1 VDRRLDEGLRAAFAE
16 RLERLDRQRW
26 SGEGDLHRAAVAVAI
41 VDADPDDP
49 TSGPAFVLT
58 RRASR
63 LRAHP
68 GQWALPGGRVDRG
81 EDEVAAALR
90 ELDEEVGLRAG
101 PESVLGCLDD
111 YTTRSGFSITPVV
124 VWAGP
129 TPALPHDPA
138 EVASVHRIALS
149 ELERP
154 DSPRFVEITESDR
167 PVIQV
172 PLSVELIHAPTAAV
186 LHQFGE
192 VCLGG
197 RLTRVAHFEQP
208 TWAW

>member
-1 VDRRLDEGLRAAFAE
+1 MGQELDGELRAQFA
-16 RLERLDRQRW
+16 RHLDRLDRQRW
-26 SGEGDLHRAAVAVAI
+26 SGEGGLRRAAVAVAV

-49 TSGPAFVLT
+49 ESEAAFVLT
-58 RRASR
+58 RRAQR

-68 GQWALPGGRVDRG
+68 GQWALPGGRIDDG
-81 EDEVAAALR
+81 EDEVGAALR
-90 ELDEEVGLRAG
+90 ELDEEVGLSVDPG
-101 PESVLGCLDD
+101 SVLGLLDD
-111 YTTRSGFSITPVV
+111 YTTRSGYSITPVV
-124 VWAGP
+124 VWAGRVR
-129 TPALPHDPA
+129 TLPHDPG
-138 EVASVHRIALS
+138 EVASVHRIALR

-154 DSPRFVEITESDR
+154 DSPRFVQIAESER

-186 LHQFGE
+186 LHQFAE

-197 RLTRVAHFEQP
+197 RVTRVAGYEQP

>member
-1 VDRRLDEGLRAAFAE
+1 MGRALDDELRSLFAE

-26 SGEGDLHRAAVAVAI
+26 SGEGDLRRAAVAVA
-41 VDADPDDP
+41 VLDHDPGRTDSP
-49 TSGPAFVLT
+49 PAFVLT
-58 RRASR
+58 RRAPR

-68 GQWALPGGRVDRG
+68 GQWALPGGRTDPG
-81 EDEVAAALR
+81 EDDVAAALR
-90 ELDEEVGLRAG
+90 ELHEEVGLEVDRQAVIG
-101 PESVLGCLDD
+101 LLDD
-111 YTTRSGFSITPVV
+111 YVTRSGFSITPVV

-129 TPALPHDPA
+129 VADLQHDPG
-138 EVASVHRIALS
+138 EVASVHRIPLA

-154 DSPRFVEITESDR
+154 DSPRFVPIDESDR

-186 LHQFGE
+186 LHQFAE
-192 VCLGG
+192 VCLHG
-197 RLTRVAHFEQP
+197 RLTRVAHYEQP

>member
-1 VDRRLDEGLRAAFAE
+1 MGRMLSEELRAQFAAH
-16 RLERLDRQRW
+16 LDRLDRQRW
-26 SGEGDLHRAAVAVAI
+26 AGGGVLRRAAVAVAV
-41 VDADPDDP
+41 VDAEPADPC
-49 TSGPAFVLT
+49 SGAAFVLT
-58 RRASR
+58 QRAAG

-68 GQWALPGGRVDRG
+68 GQWALPGGRIDDG

-90 ELDEEVGLRAG
+90 ELHEEVGLRLE
-101 PESVLGCLDD
+101 PDCVLGLLDD
-111 YTTRSGFSITPVV
+111 YTTRSGYAITPVV
-124 VWAGP
+124 VWAGRV
-129 TPALPHDPA
+129 PALPHDPA
-138 EVASVHRIALS
+138 EVASVHRIALD

-154 DSPRFVEITESDR
+154 DSPRFVEIAESDR

-186 LHQFGE
+186 LHQFAE

-197 RLTRVAHFEQP
+197 RLTRVAGYEQP